1 VIGAKTIRIESSD
14 CRIGEYNGINVQDS
28 LSSLR
33 SFYNKRM
40 ILGGGGRI
48 CVGCRPHLANI
59 ISTAKSATYIN
70 ITRDRLSPN
79 PTRNDEQSFIFPFFS
94 IFLWS
99 LEKHSPL
106 GLLLIVSDFFFKFKN
121 FLF

>member
-1 VIGAKTIRIESSD
+1 VIGAKTIHIESSD

-59 ISTAKSATYIN
+59 ISTAKSATYTN

-79 PTRNDEQSFIFPFFS
+79 PTRNDEQSFFS
-94 IFLWS
+94 LSFLY
-99 LEKHSPL
+99 LF
-106 GLLLIVSDFFFKFKN
+106 GLWKN
-121 FLF
+121 IRRSAYY